1 MTWQYVPFLRRS
13 RMQECDGVAVVS
25 GGMDSSVMLH
35 KLVHDGHKPL
45 VIAFNYGQRHDKEL
59 IFAQKQA
66 LMVGRPFYIADMQFY
81 GDLLWDIGSESSLV
95 NHGLT
100 VPEGHYA
107 EDNMR
112 NTNVPNRNSIMLNI
126 ATGLCVAVK
135 GNYVATGVHAGDH
148 FQYPD
153 CRPQFIFETQA
164 ALKVANKG
172 FLPDDFRIKA
182 PWLNVPKD
190 KILEELAY
198 ILHDRFS
205 KFDEILRQT
214 WSCYKG
220 GDLHCGK
227 CGTCVERAEAF
238 YIAAY
243 TDPTE
248 YEDKDYWKT
257 VTKLKVP

>member
-1 MTWQYVPFLRRS
+1 ME
-13 RMQECDGVAVVS
+13 ECDGVAVVS

-35 KLVHDGHKPL
+35 KLVAGGAKPL
-45 VIAFNYGQRHDKEL
+45 VVAFNYGQRHDKEL
-59 IFAQKQA
+59 LFAQKQA
-66 LMVGRPFYIADMQFY
+66 IMVERPFYIMNMKFY
-81 GDLLWDIGSESSLV
+81 GDVLWDIGSESTLV
-95 NHGLT
+95 NHGLQ

-153 CRPQFIFETQA
+153 CRPQFIADTNL
-164 ALKVANKG
+164 ALKTANEG
-172 FLPDDFRIKA
+172 FLPETWRIRA
-182 PWLNVPKD
+182 PWLHMTKAQVVT
-190 KILEELAY
+190 ELYLAV
-198 ILHDRFS
+198 DADFG
-205 KFDEILRQT
+205 KFETIMSNT

-220 GDLHCGK
+220 DALHCGR

-238 YIAAY
+238 YLAGF
-243 TDPTE
+243 TDPTA
-248 YEDKDYWKT
+248 YEDKDYWKS
-257 VTKLKVP
+257 VTKVMIP